1 MARGRVIIGGM
12 EAADRARLARF
23 AQEAGCDAK
32 TFTRGSEVLGALRKS
47 ERVILFLGESL
58 EDMTAGEL
66 LANLKNNGILTTA
79 IVIVP
84 PMAIM
89 AAVDAIR
96 GGASDVQEYP
106 LSETRFLKSL
116 SDAQPIGKRKSH

>member
-1 MARGRVIIGGM
+1 MARGSVIIGGM

-47 ERVILFLGESL
+47 EQAILFLSESL

-66 LANLKNNGILTTA
+66 LASLKKHGLLTTA

-96 GGASDVQEYP
+96 GGASDVYEYP
-106 LSETRFLKSL
+106 LSEKRFLKSL